1 VEHHSKYLVFF
12 CIIALIRYLFFSSKK
27 QEEDL
32 KQKQI
37 DDAAHFNTLGLKNM
51 KLKLYHKATENFTK
65 ALKLDPKDLYFNN
78 RACALIKNKRFDKAL
93 EDYNF
98 ILSSNSNNG
107 SYFFGRGV
115 VYYDM
120 QKYDLAKTDF
130 EKASDLDFT
139 LAKDYLRQYFE
150 AVPAWINDEEPINHN
165 IYMQETKPRFYKR
178 HLYSQNPESSFWQT
192 ILYSNDSHFNVCL
205 N

>member
-1 VEHHSKYLVFF
+1 MAF
-12 CIIALIRYLFFSSKK
+12 IRYLFFSSKK

-32 KQKQI
+32 KQKQL
-37 DDAAHFNTLGLKNM
+37 DDAEHFNTLGMKNM

-65 ALKLDPKDLYFNN
+65 AINLIPKHLYFNN
-78 RACALIKNKRFDKAL
+78 RACALIKNKNFDKAL

-98 ILSSNSNNG
+98 ILSSNKNNG

-115 VYYDM
+115 VYYEM
-120 QKYDLAKTDF
+120 KKYDLAKTDF

-150 AVPAWINDEEPINHN
+150 AVSAWINDEEPINHN
-165 IYMQETKPRFYKR
+165 IFMQETKPRFYKR
-178 HLYSQNPESSFWQT
+178 HLYSQNPLSSYWQT